1 MSKEATQKWLP
12 GFIALGIVWGSSF
25 LFIKWGL
32 QSFTSIGL
40 AFMRGAIGGA
50 TLLIYA
56 LATKTKLPNRFVDW
70 FHLAVLATLLNAIPG
85 FLFAFGEQHLSS
97 VMAGLLNATTPLM
110 TGLVIAFAFRE
121 QKVNRDQAIGILLG
135 FLGIASLTGAF
146 NGLSK
151 NSWVGIVALL
161 GATLCYGVSFPY
173 SKRYIST
180 MKYTSTALATAQV
193 CSSAILLAPFAAFI
207 GIRHGALTHSAIWGM
222 LALGAAGTGVAYI
235 WNFRNVRLAGSAIAS
250 TVTYITPVVA
260 TILGVAFL
268 HEPFGLHQVLGG
280 LLVLFS
286 AALIQKRVRLFARG

>member
-1 MSKEATQKWLP
+1 MNKEPSQKWLP

-32 QSFTSIGL
+32 ESFTSIGV
-40 AFMRGAIGGA
+40 AFLRGAIGGA
-50 TLLIYA
+50 TLLVYA
-56 LATKTKLPNRFVDW
+56 AATKTKLPNKVIDW

-85 FLFAFGEQHLSS
+85 FLFAFAEQHVSS

-121 QKVNRDQAIGILLG
+121 QKINRDQVIGIMLG

-146 NGLSK
+146 SGLSK
-151 NSWVGIVALL
+151 NSWVGVIALL
-161 GATLCYGVSFPY
+161 GATLCYGISFPY

-180 MKYTSTALATAQV
+180 MSYTSTSLATAQV
-193 CSSAILLAPFAAFI
+193 CSSAILLAPIAATV
-207 GIRHGALTHSAIWGM
+207 GIRHSTLTSSALWGII
-222 LALGAAGTGVAYI
+222 ALGAAGTGVAYI

-260 TILGVAFL
+260 TILGIAFL
-268 HEPFGLHQVLGG
+268 HEPFGWHQVLGG

-286 AALIQKRVRLFARG
+286 AALIQKRVHLFNKG